1 MDEPVNDEPTAF
13 IKSTINKKKKEELSV
28 IVESVEINQLE
39 LLKQKS
45 IKVLKEKLPNVKKA
59 Q

>member
-39 LLKQKS
+39 LLK
-45 IKVLKEKLPNVKKA
+45 
-59 Q
+59 